1 MVRGPIRLTPLESL
15 NETFAES
22 VRRTFIVF
30 SGSQSKYG
38 NHTLEKCTERQC
50 SPNEDVGRA
59 NKPFRMRLPG
69 KHFSTACSPNIPT
82 QTTIL
87 EGRTNVS
94 ECLFEALYAPQ
105 TKIWDGGTKEEIQIF
120 DILCNGSSPKSSTHA
135 LEKCFL
141 RNPDFLFCSSFPNL
155 RLGGVVT

>member
-94 ECLFEALYAPQ
+94 ECLFEAL
-105 TKIWDGGTKEEIQIF
+105 
-120 DILCNGSSPKSSTHA
+120 LCSPNEDLGRRNK
-135 LEKCFL
+135 
-141 RNPDFLFCSSFPNL
+141 RGNPDFRYTLQWFVAQIEYSCP
-155 RLGGVVT
+155 